1 MKTQYKHIE
10 KLVADE
16 WAYQPEETVEIR
28 ALDLCKL
35 YKQYEFATRELKRMQ
50 EQNDLL
56 RCLVKPTRTIIT
68 F

>member
-1 MKTQYKHIE
+1 MKMQYKHIE